1 MCSVFL
7 SGKCACKAPRL
18 ELRVV
23 LGQNPHSH
31 RPFCENRKDSLDSSK
46 YWTHVWVWLGKG
58 PSSSTNFSCVFLL
71 LPDPLI
77 ILPYFYSRRGV
88 NQHWFPI
95 KKKFKDLGRQH
106 KYPRID
112 SRGRKVKQQKEVFVS
127 WILGCQYHL
136 EFSTNLRGSF

>member
-1 MCSVFL
+1 MRIERTAST
-7 SGKCACKAPRL
+7 
-18 ELRVV
+18 
-23 LGQNPHSH
+23 H
-31 RPFCENRKDSLDSSK
+31 RNTGHTCGFGWEKDLPAAQTSPAS
-46 YWTHVWVWLGKG
+46 
-58 PSSSTNFSCVFLL
+58 FSYFQ
-71 LPDPLI
+71 DPLI
-77 ILPYFYSRRGV
+77 IFPYFDSRRGE

-112 SRGRKVKQQKEVFVS
+112 SRGRKLKQQKEVFVS